1 MAMVRPYEQQYGV
14 TVQYTG
20 TRDLNGVLWEGVAKG
35 RPPDVAG
42 LPGPGQMA
50 EFARFG
56 ALKDLTRVIDTAAYK
71 QQTVPTFI
79 DLGTVDDKLVG
90 VFIKATLKGLIWY
103 NPKVFTVGGP
113 TTWGPSDRG
122 RPIAAAGPEHWCNGL
137 ESAATSAGRAPTG

>member
-1 MAMVRPYEQQYGV
+1 
-14 TVQYTG
+14 
-20 TRDLNGVLWEGVAKG
+20 
-35 RPPDVAG
+35 
-42 LPGPGQMA
+42 MA

-103 NPKVFTVGGP
+103 NPKRLHASATRPPGRTCRSRP
-113 TTWGPSDRG
+113 ADRG
-122 RPIAAAGPEHWCNGL
+122 GRARASGATAWSRRPPL
-137 ESAATSAGRAPTG
+137 AGRAPTG